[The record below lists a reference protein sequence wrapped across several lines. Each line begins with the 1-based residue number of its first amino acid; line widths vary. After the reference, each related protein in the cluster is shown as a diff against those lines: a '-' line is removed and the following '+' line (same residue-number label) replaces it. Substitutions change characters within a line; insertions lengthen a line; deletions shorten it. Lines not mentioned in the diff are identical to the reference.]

1 MNVTEVMVWVL
12 VAAVAFLVGQGRIG
26 LRGAQA
32 ATVDAASDAGLDAW
46 RRDDVEMVRIY
57 RRHTLGRLVKCY
69 NMEELRT
76 LAFDIGLKHDQ
87 IGGDT
92 PNTYAMELLEYC
104 ERRGMLQYLLA
115 GMR

>member
-1 MNVTEVMVWVL
+1 MNANEVITWAV
-12 VAAVAFLVGQGRIG
+12 VALIAFLIGQGRIK
-26 LRGAQA
+26 LRGAPEA
-32 ATVDAASDAGLDAW
+32 IDATSDAQLDAW
-46 RRDDVEMVRIY
+46 QRDDREMVRIY
-57 RRHTLGRLVKCY
+57 RRHTLARLVKCY

-76 LAFDIGLKHDQ
+76 LAFDIGLRHDQ

-92 PNTYAMELLEYC
+92 PNTYAMELLEFC

>member
-1 MNVTEVMVWVL
+1 MNANEVVVWVL
-12 VAAVAFLVGQGRIG
+12 VATVAFLIGQGRIN
-26 LRGAQA
+26 LRGAPA
-32 ATVDAASDAGLDAW
+32 VVDDTSSAGLDAW
-46 RRDDVEMVRIY
+46 RRDDAEMVRIY

-69 NMEELRT
+69 NLEELQT

-104 ERRGMLQYLLA
+104 ERRGMLHYLLA